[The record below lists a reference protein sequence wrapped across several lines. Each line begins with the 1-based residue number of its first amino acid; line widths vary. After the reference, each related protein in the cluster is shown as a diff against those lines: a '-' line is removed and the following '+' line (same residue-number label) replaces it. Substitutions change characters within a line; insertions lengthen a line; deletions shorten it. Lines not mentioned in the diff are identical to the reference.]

1 MKFILNENEINLAI
15 KLYLRANAAVDVH
28 GMEFSAKR
36 DGLIAEVD
44 ATVLDLPQPSVEPI
58 QVVTKEPEHTVQFEP
73 SEPEEQFK
81 ADPNELVIKEDPIQ
95 LTDEEKEALL
105 ERSTPIPDTF
115 KESYVEPDFIPF
127 SLSPDPKVS
136 DEDIAAIEAASSENT
151 TVVEY
156 DKLEFIT
163 TEEAEIPHEEEESS
177 EAEEMPVQNTL
188 SIADILGN

>member
-44 ATVLDLPQPSVEPI
+44 ATVLELTEPSVKPV
-58 QVVTKEPEHTVQFEP
+58 QVELKEPELTVEFEP

-95 LTDEEKEALL
+95 ITQEEKDNL
-105 ERSTPIPDTF
+105 TPV
-115 KESYVEPDFIPF
+115 SEPDITHYEEDDNVPF
-127 SLSPDPKVS
+127 DLSGSPEVS
-136 DEDIAAIEAASSENT
+136 DEDIASIEAASTEDT
-151 TVVEY
+151 TVLET
-156 DKLEFIT
+156 DKLEFT
-163 TEEAEIPHEEEESS
+163 TLEESEIHIEEEEETS
-177 EAEEMPVQNTL
+177 ETEEMPVQNTM
-188 SIADILGN
+188 SIADILGS